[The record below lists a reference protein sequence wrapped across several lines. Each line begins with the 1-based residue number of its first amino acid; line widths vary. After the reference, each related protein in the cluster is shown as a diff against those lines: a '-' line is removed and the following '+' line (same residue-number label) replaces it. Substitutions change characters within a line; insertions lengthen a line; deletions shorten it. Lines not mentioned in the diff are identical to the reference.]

1 MPGITDSASSIRA
14 VARAAAAADASFLA
28 AGALFLKPC
37 SLPTFLGFV
46 REHFPEQLPAYERRY
61 ASSAFV
67 SSAYRERM
75 AALVDQ
81 ICREFKLGKRH
92 IYEDTLKE
100 EGVQMVETQ
109 PWLPFAGSGEGVRA
123 GV

>member
-1 MPGITDSASSIRA
+1 
-14 VARAAAAADASFLA
+14 
-28 AGALFLKPC
+28 
-37 SLPTFLGFV
+37 V
-46 REHFPEQLPAYERRY
+46 REHFPEQLAEYERRY

-92 IYEDTLKE
+92 TYEDTLKE
-100 EGVQMVETQ
+100 ESPQVIEIQ
-109 PWLPFAGSGEGVRA
+109 PWLPFAGGPGERYGQSVGA
-123 GV
+123 